1 MNIKSVNRFVKMA
14 ERLVIRSPTLP
25 ILGHICIEKGSMRV
39 TDLENTLIMSV
50 DDKRSYTIPFSALK
64 AVLKQRPQ
72 DLSIELEKD
81 NKITLIYDNK
91 NLSVKG
97 LNPEEFPVIP
107 KGKFNLIDEWDP
119 ARISRLLTHLPF
131 ISKQ

>member
-25 ILGHICIEKGSMRV
+25 ILGQVCVEKGSMRV

-64 AVLKQRPQ
+64 AALKQRPQ
-72 DLSIELEKD
+72 DLGIELEKD

-91 NLSVKG
+91 SLTVKG
-97 LNPEEFPVIP
+97 LDPAEFPIVP
-107 KGKFNLIDEWDP
+107 KGKFNLIDEWDQ
-119 ARISRLLTHLPF
+119 A
-131 ISKQ
+131 